1 MISAKLF
8 KKMHHFD
15 LDLNFSINK
24 EVLVIQGHSGSGKTT
39 LLNCICGIKSPDE
52 GEISLNEKAIFS
64 TRNGVNIKI
73 KDRNISYVFQNYALF
88 PHLTVKENIFFGVK
102 DKNIKNSDY
111 VNHIVKVF
119 KIEHILNRY
128 PNQISGGEKQRTAL
142 ARALATKPELLLL
155 DEPFSALD
163 SNTKNIVYDE
173 FLQLKKLWNID
184 IILVTHNENEATL
197 LGDKVLTI
205 CDGKIQCA
213 STLPNKYIISP
224 S

>member
-15 LDLNFSINK
+15 LDFNFSIDK
-24 EVLVIQGHSGSGKTT
+24 EVLVIQGPSGSGKTT

-52 GEISLNEKAIFS
+52 GEISLNEKTIFS
-64 TRNGVNIKI
+64 TCKGINIEI

-88 PHLTVKENIFFGVK
+88 PHLTVKDNILFGVK
-102 DKNIKNSDY
+102 CKNIKNAHYID
-111 VNHIVKVF
+111 HIIKVF

-128 PNQISGGEKQRTAL
+128 PDQISGGEKQRTAL

-163 SNTKNIVYDE
+163 YNTKNVVYDE

-184 IILVTHNENEATL
+184 IILVTHNENEAEL

-205 CDGKIQCA
+205 CDGKIQCT
-213 STLPNKYIISP
+213 SNFTNKTIVL
-224 S
+224 